1 MSTDSDHYASKNQM
15 LMSICSHYSI
25 DSDNQS
31 SLTLD
36 TSVHNNCEGD
46 VEANSSSDSSIE
58 MDVVSHTF
66 AQDEISTIDE
76 TALIFRPIAVKFQLE
91 YSSQMCLQ

>member
-1 MSTDSDHYASKNQM
+1 M
-15 LMSICSHYSI
+15 
-25 DSDNQS
+25 
-31 SLTLD
+31 TLD

-76 TALIFRPIAVKFQLE
+76 TALIFLAD
-91 YSSQMCLQ
+91 SSQVSVRVQQPDVSTIMESSIINLPTFKTD